1 MNYKQQLTLA
11 GTLATT
17 LFGGYALYRNTIFK
31 VETGHRAIIFNKFSG
46 MKEHVYREGWHLMI
60 PYFERPTVFDV
71 RTHPTVIK
79 SMTGSKD
86 LQMVN
91 ISLRVLYRP
100 DSTKLVTIYRTL
112 GVDYDARVLPSI
124 VNEVL
129 KSVVAQYNAP

>member
-1 MNYKQQLTLA
+1 
-11 GTLATT
+11 
-17 LFGGYALYRNTIFK
+17 
-31 VETGHRAIIFNKFSG
+31 
-46 MKEHVYREGWHLMI
+46 MI